1 MEQATCRALGRVIE
15 SAGIH
20 IFTSL
25 IVIVVVFINTNTIIV
40 VIVITI
46 IVVIDRIRK
55 IFIQLDNLYL
65 RVSQCCHQQR

>member
-1 MEQATCRALGRVIE
+1 MEQATWATRLPESASLR

-25 IVIVVVFINTNTIIV
+25 IIIVVVFINTNTIIV
-40 VIVITI
+40 VIFITI

-55 IFIQLDNLYL
+55 IFIQVDIC
-65 RVSQCCHQQR
+65 RP